1 VLELSEAT
9 LGRGSAAARQRRMF
23 GRRGQLTDVVD
34 ALIANTQGRPLPI
47 DPPVEAPLARELL
60 ADYRPSGF
68 DEAVSAQGSVL
79 PHYGWMF
86 RTLERLGPRGMVA
99 AQSALATEQ
108 RARGV
113 TFGDDGRLF
122 PLDLVP
128 RIVSAEDWQ
137 TLSAGLAQRVRALE
151 LFLRDVY
158 GERAVVR
165 DGIVPASVVDNAPGR
180 HRNGEIMPTDVVRIA
195 VAGIDLVRDAA
206 EHWLVLEDNL
216 RVPSGIGYSI
226 MSRRLVRSVMSD
238 LEPPSGVV
246 GLEDVPGRL
255 RAALLSATETGA
267 PGHDEV
273 ALLSSGPSDSA
284 FFEHELLA
292 RQMGVPVVTPRD
304 LQVTDE
310 GVYLVTVGGKVR
322 LSALYR
328 RMDEKELMSSRGA
341 DMRPLGRALAA
352 AVAKGRVALLNALGN
367 GIADDKL
374 VYAYVPDMIR
384 YYLGEEP
391 LIDNVPTYPCVD
403 DARRAEV
410 LDRLAEL
417 VLKPVDGYGGTGIV
431 IGPHAERSELTE
443 LEKQVRAEPAK
454 WVAQD
459 MVSLSTH
466 PTFSGRRL
474 EPRAVDLRAFVFQS
488 QYGGTSHLDVVPA
501 ALSRVAPP
509 GSLIVNSSRGG
520 GAKDTWILR

>member
-1 VLELSEAT
+1 
-9 LGRGSAAARQRRMF
+9 
-23 GRRGQLTDVVD
+23 
-34 ALIANTQGRPLPI
+34 
-47 DPPVEAPLARELL
+47 
-60 ADYRPSGF
+60 
-68 DEAVSAQGSVL
+68 
-79 PHYGWMF
+79 
-86 RTLERLGPRGMVA
+86 
-99 AQSALATEQ
+99 
-108 RARGV
+108 
-113 TFGDDGRLF
+113 
-122 PLDLVP
+122 
-128 RIVSAEDWQ
+128 
-137 TLSAGLAQRVRALE
+137 
-151 LFLRDVY
+151 
-158 GERAVVR
+158 
-165 DGIVPASVVDNAPGR
+165 
-180 HRNGEIMPTDVVRIA
+180 
-195 VAGIDLVRDAA
+195 
-206 EHWLVLEDNL
+206 
-216 RVPSGIGYSI
+216 
-226 MSRRLVRSVMSD
+226 
-238 LEPPSGVV
+238 
-246 GLEDVPGRL
+246 
-255 RAALLSATETGA
+255 
-267 PGHDEV
+267 
-273 ALLSSGPSDSA
+273 
-284 FFEHELLA
+284 
-292 RQMGVPVVTPRD
+292 MGVPVVTPRD

>member
-1 VLELSEAT
+1 VEIAIGLPNAVPGTTGEQLVEWARRGERRGFSSLGTIDRITYGSYESLIALSGAAAVTERIGLVTAVLLAPLRDNGALLGKQALSLNALSGGRLT
-9 LGRGSAAARQRRMF
+9 LGLGLGGRDDDFAAI
-23 GRRGQLTDVVD
+23 D
-34 ALIANTQGRPLPI
+34 A
-47 DPPVEAPLARELL
+47 D
-60 ADYRPSGF
+60 
-68 DEAVSAQGSVL
+68 
-79 PHYGWMF
+79 
-86 RTLERLGPRGMVA
+86 
-99 AQSALATEQ
+99 
-108 RARGV
+108 
-113 TFGDDGRLF
+113 
-122 PLDLVP
+122 
-128 RIVSAEDWQ
+128 
-137 TLSAGLAQRVRALE
+137 
-151 LFLRDVY
+151 
-158 GERAVVR
+158 
-165 DGIVPASVVDNAPGR
+165 
-180 HRNGEIMPTDVVRIA
+180 
-195 VAGIDLVRDAA
+195 
-206 EHWLVLEDNL
+206 
-216 RVPSGIGYSI
+216 
-226 MSRRLVRSVMSD
+226 
-238 LEPPSGVV
+238 
-246 GLEDVPGRL
+246 
-255 RAALLSATETGA
+255 
-267 PGHDEV
+267 
-273 ALLSSGPSDSA
+273 
-284 FFEHELLA
+284 
-292 RQMGVPVVTPRD
+292 
-304 LQVTDE
+304 
-310 GVYLVTVGGKVR
+310 
-322 LSALYR
+322 
-328 RMDEKELMSSRGA
+328 MSSRGA

-488 QYGGTSHLDVVPA
+488 QYGGTPHLDVVPA